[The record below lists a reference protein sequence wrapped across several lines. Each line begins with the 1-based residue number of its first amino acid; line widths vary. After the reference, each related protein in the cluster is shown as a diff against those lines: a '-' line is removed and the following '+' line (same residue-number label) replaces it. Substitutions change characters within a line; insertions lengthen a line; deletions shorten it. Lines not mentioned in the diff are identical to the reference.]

1 MNKVLKILKISL
13 YVILFACIVAIVVCY
28 CVIPEQAKG
37 VMDKI
42 IEYLNTPIGITG
54 LSIASIGYIFYKII
68 SMTSIGKVGLGTIK
82 NDFGNVVQK
91 VDDGLA
97 KLEEKEKELDKK
109 EEDLKVFVEGYSNKV
124 NELGD
129 SLIKVCET
137 SPNAKIKALGEQF
150 KGNVA
155 ILNNEINEKLEQGKN
170 EFANVK
176 EQVSLI
182 DIQGK
187 YDELL
192 NELKALKEKIEY
204 GEREETTND

>member
-1 MNKVLKILKISL
+1 MNKALKILKISL

-54 LSIASIGYIFYKII
+54 VSIASIGYIFYKII
-68 SMTSIGKVGLGTIK
+68 SMTSIGKVGLRTLK
-82 NDFGNVVQK
+82 NDFCNTVQK

-97 KLEEKEKELDKK
+97 KLEEKEKELAKK

-124 NELGD
+124 NELSD

-137 SPNAKIKALGEQF
+137 IPNAKIKALGEQF
-150 KGNVA
+150 KGNVS

-176 EQVSLI
+176 EKVSLI

-192 NELKALKEKIEY
+192 NELKALKEKVEY

>member
-1 MNKVLKILKISL
+1 MNKALKILKISL

-68 SMTSIGKVGLGTIK
+68 SMTSIGKLGLGTIK
-82 NDFGNVVQK
+82 NDFNNVCTK
-91 VDDGLA
+91 VENGLA
-97 KLEEKEKELDKK
+97 KLEEKEKELAKK
-109 EEDLKVFVEGYSNKV
+109 EEDIKVYVEGYSNKV
-124 NELGD
+124 KELND

-150 KGNVA
+150 KGNLAV
-155 ILNNEINEKLEQGKN
+155 LDNEINEKLEQGKN

-176 EQVSLI
+176 EKVSLI

-192 NELKALKEKIEY
+192 NELKSLKEKIEY

>member
-1 MNKVLKILKISL
+1 MNKALKILKISL

-82 NDFGNVVQK
+82 NDFTNVCTK
-91 VDDGLA
+91 VENGLA
-97 KLEEKEKELDKK
+97 KLEEKEKELAKK
-109 EEDLKVFVEGYSNKV
+109 EEEIKVFVEGYSIKV
-124 NELGD
+124 KELND

-150 KGNVA
+150 KGNLAV
-155 ILNNEINEKLEQGKN
+155 LDNEINEKLEQGKN

-176 EQVSLI
+176 EKVSLI

-192 NELKALKEKIEY
+192 NELKALKEKVEY

>member
-1 MNKVLKILKISL
+1 MNKALKILKISL

-68 SMTSIGKVGLGTIK
+68 SMTSIGKKGLGTLK
-82 NDFGNVVQK
+82 NDFGNAVQK
-91 VDDGLA
+91 VDNGLS
-97 KLEEKEKELDKK
+97 KLEEKEKELAKK

-124 NELGD
+124 NELSD

-137 SPNAKIKALGEQF
+137 IPNAKIKALGEQF
-150 KGNVA
+150 KGNVS

-176 EQVSLI
+176 EKVSLI

>member
-1 MNKVLKILKISL
+1 MKKIAILGSTGSIGTQTLEIVRENDDLLVELHKDGHKCVNKVDFKPVLELLEGVKIT
-13 YVILFACIVAIVVCY
+13 AICDVTN
-28 CVIPEQAKG
+28 PLLGNMGA
-37 VMDKI
+37 
-42 IEYLNTPIGITG
+42 T
-54 LSIASIGYIFYKII
+54 YIF
-68 SMTSIGKVGLGTIK
+68 SP
-82 NDFGNVVQK
+82 QK
-91 VDDGLA
+91 GA
-97 KLEEKEKELDKK
+97 K

-124 NELGD
+124 NELSD

-137 SPNAKIKALGEQF
+137 IPNAKIKALGEQI

-176 EQVSLI
+176 EKVSLI